1 MKKLTILL
9 MLCLSVLIAKDYTVT
24 LKAKGKFGDD
34 LKALIEKYKKTGNI
48 EVTEQAPAKKET
60 IKEQIASF
68 FSDQKSEENY
78 KKMISRTQEGERI
91 YKLKCAS
98 CHGKSGEDGSYTY
111 RGKPLNQM
119 TLQEFIA
126 DMNAYSSA
134 DEETSKN
141 QSFAMTQYASTVTNE
156 QDIGIYQYLQNL
168 KNPKS
173 LKQTNK
179 KTINQKSDTQEES
192 SSYLQ

>member
-91 YKLKCAS
+91 YKLKCAT
-98 CHGKSGEDGSYTY
+98 CHGKSGEDGSYG
-111 RGKPLNQM
+111 GKPLNQM
-119 TLQEFIA
+119 TQQEFIA
-126 DMNAYSSA
+126 DMNSYSSA

-168 KNPKS
+168 KNPKNI
-173 LKQTNK
+173 KQTNK
-179 KTINQKSDTQEES
+179 KTIYQKPETQEES

>member
-1 MKKLTILL
+1 MKKITILL

-60 IKEQIASF
+60 IKEQIANF

-78 KKMISRTQEGERI
+78 KQMISRTQEGERI
-91 YKLKCAS
+91 YKLKCAT
-98 CHGKSGEDGSYTY
+98 CHGKSGENSSYG
-111 RGKPLNQM
+111 GKPLNQM
-119 TLQEFIA
+119 AQEEFIA
-126 DMNAYSSA
+126 DMNSYSSA
-134 DEETSKN
+134 DEETSQN

-156 QDIGIYQYLQNL
+156 QNIGIYQYLQSL
-168 KNPKS
+168 KNPKN
-173 LKQTNK
+173 LKQGNK
-179 KTINQKSDTQEES
+179 KTINQKLESQKES